1 MLLHIPDILS
11 ADQVADFRR
20 RLDAADWTDGRETV
34 GHLGAQAKHNQQLP
48 EGSPLRRELGEII
61 LVALARHPL
70 FFMVRDDVQRR
81 LLWEMDGS
89 IERLRQTGGDA
100 EAVLQLTGVYHN
112 LLRRWSEV

>member
-48 EGSPLRRELGEII
+48 EASRC
-61 LVALARHPL
+61 AANWAR
-70 FFMVRDDVQRR
+70 
-81 LLWEMDGS
+81 S
-89 IERLRQTGGDA
+89 SSS
-100 EAVLQLTGVYHN
+100 
-112 LLRRWSEV
+112 RWPGTRCSSAPRCR

>member
-48 EGSPLRRELGEII
+48 EASPLRRELASQQHAPIW
-61 LVALARHPL
+61 RRRYPL
-70 FFMVRDDVQRR
+70 PD
-81 LLWEMDGS
+81 
-89 IERLRQTGGDA
+89 
-100 EAVLQLTGVYHN
+100 
-112 LLRRWSEV
+112 